1 MGSAHPNRAAATVV
15 NPALFCVARVA
26 DASSTVVWIVRENI
40 SNCTSRIASI
50 EKKRG
55 LMLKEWEGQI
65 PFEEKSAAMIDAM
78 LGSKETDR
86 MTARTFEF
94 ADFLVQVGYRE
105 SDTVANGML
114 YYREALKH
122 YLLPLKPLG
131 RFYHRNHSYIEDRAI
146 LMMIILGGDESHTK
160 AWFTESG
167 SNRAINYVPSSYFQ
181 ILGCERTDDQPFQAL
196 LLLSHLKLTKVYEDN
211 INRLKAFSE
220 TIRAEHSAIH
230 DVVANN
236 IRPFLVDQNF
246 LDAAPDSNVLMA
258 ISQMPD
264 QADLIPHLRDTIPLR
279 PCHAPCLFSYDIDH
293 QPLPELWMIYQDCFF
308 ENDLIQYLPDW
319 RLGLYEDSDNEDEW
333 DSDEEYEDS
342 EEDESVDDS
351 ETDYVVE

>member
-1 MGSAHPNRAAATVV
+1 
-15 NPALFCVARVA
+15 
-26 DASSTVVWIVRENI
+26 
-40 SNCTSRIASI
+40 
-50 EKKRG
+50 
-55 LMLKEWEGQI
+55 MLKEWEGQI
-65 PFEEKSAAMIDAM
+65 PFEEKSEAMIDAM

-94 ADFLVQVGYRE
+94 ADFLVQVGYRQ

-131 RFYHRNHSYIEDRAI
+131 RFYHRNHS
-146 LMMIILGGDESHTK
+146 
-160 AWFTESG
+160 
-167 SNRAINYVPSSYFQ
+167 
-181 ILGCERTDDQPFQAL
+181 L

-230 DVVANN
+230 DIVANN

-279 PCHAPCLFSYDIDH
+279 PCHAPCLFH
-293 QPLPELWMIYQDCFF
+293 MI
-308 ENDLIQYLPDW
+308 LITNLYLNF
-319 RLGLYEDSDNEDEW
+319 G
-333 DSDEEYEDS
+333 
-342 EEDESVDDS
+342 
-351 ETDYVVE
+351 